1 LKESPP
7 TAQGGYNERI
17 APEVKI
23 SVTVSRTLIAVGS
36 SGTAKLPA
44 SSSSQ
49 FTSASSP
56 VSTQP
61 LATSQATPAS
71 ISHSQF
77 DGLASG
83 ILDKKGGILR
93 GWRQYFCVVKNGEL
107 SYYEKEADAAA
118 GKPPRKFYLLQ
129 DSVIRHAPQPGR
141 QHAFE
146 VVMFPATAKEK
157 VLLFSAT
164 AAAFEQWFAAFST
177 GAKAISSGGH
187 VVARISEFV
196 EISPVRDDD
205 DQTSIILTPLTID
218 IGITSASVVSVKCVL
233 ELDVVATH
241 HVGSRI
247 QRTTLFHMSPSHIVI
262 GISPPQHFLFSVTS
276 PAINVFPHI
285 PLLCSF
291 IAITAPPIFFGNL
304 LQLPHSKLLKLLEPP
319 PQIRNPLLSTDIE
332 FKANLQHIAIHMPLA
347 PPNSSATD
355 CVIIH
360 MDLVAAMTSTTT
372 LPSSLEPSSSRKLD
386 ASVDVRIPRL
396 VRITSARCFQYAE
409 TCDTFQVSNILVA
422 ATRSSTKNLL
432 EKVAQA
438 VML

>member
-1 LKESPP
+1 LKEFSP
-7 TAQGGYNERI
+7 TAQGGYNNERI

-23 SVTVSRTLIAVGS
+23 SFTVSRTLITVGS
-36 SGTAKLPA
+36 SGSAKFSA

-61 LATSQATPAS
+61 LVTSQATPAS
-71 ISHSQF
+71 IPHSQF

-83 ILDKKGGILR
+83 VLDKKGGILR

-129 DSVIRHAPQPGR
+129 DSVVRHAPQPGR

-146 VVMFPATAKEK
+146 VVLFPSTAKEK
-157 VLLFSAT
+157 VLLFSS
-164 AAAFEQWFAAFST
+164 AAVAFEQWFTAFST

-187 VVARISEFV
+187 VVARMSEFV
-196 EISPVRDDD
+196 EIAPVRDDD

-247 QRTTLFHMSPSHIVI
+247 ERTTLVHLSPSHIVI
-262 GISPPQHFLFSVTS
+262 GVSPPQHFSFSVTS
-276 PAINVFPHI
+276 PAISVTPHI

-291 IAITAPPIFFGNL
+291 IAHTAPPLLFCNL
-304 LQLPHSKLLKLLEPP
+304 LQMPHSKLLKLLEPY

-347 PPNSSATD
+347 PQNSSATD

-360 MDLVAAMTSTTT
+360 MDLVVDLASTKTS
-372 LPSSLEPSSSRKLD
+372 PSSLENSSSRKLE
-386 ASVDVRIPRL
+386 ASVDVRVPRL
-396 VRITSARCFQYAE
+396 VRMTSA
-409 TCDTFQVSNILVA
+409 
-422 ATRSSTKNLL
+422 
-432 EKVAQA
+432 
-438 VML
+438 